1 MVARSAL
8 AVLFGLF
15 CSFVHADEPIRILFL
30 GDTGHHRPADRAAQL
45 IPAMKERGI
54 EVQYTD
60 DMNVLKPEAL
70 AKFDGL
76 LIYSNETK
84 ITPEQEQALLD
95 YVEGGK
101 GLIPLHCAS
110 YCFLNSDKYIA
121 LVGAQF
127 LKHGTGEFRTRIV
140 APHHPVMEGFQGF
153 RSWDETYVHTKHNEK
168 DRTVLETR
176 VDNQGFE
183 PWTWVRTQGKGRVFY
198 TAWGHDERTWSEPGF
213 QNLVERGIR
222 WAVGKDPSVAPKF
235 SDPEAFT
242 LPEMTALRKDG
253 KPFEFV
259 EVGPKI
265 PNYTKGDRWG
275 VQGDPISKMQ
285 LPLSPEESEKHFV
298 TPVGFSTR
306 KFVSDPELQG
316 KPIAMN
322 WDARGRLWVCE
333 TYDYPN
339 ELQAPTK
346 GRDRIRI
353 CEDTDH
359 DGVADKFTVF
369 AEHLSIP
376 TAIVFYRG
384 GAVVQDG
391 PETVFLRDTNGDDIA
406 DERKV
411 LITGWAMGDTHGG
424 VSNFQ
429 WGLDNWV
436 WGMQGYNQS
445 TPTIDG
451 EKTPGFRQGFFRFR
465 LEGPADA
472 VKVAEVEFIR
482 SSNNNT
488 WGLGISEE
496 GIIFGST
503 ANHNPS
509 MYMPIA
515 NRYYERVRGW
525 SPEVLGM
532 ISDTFLFQP
541 ITENVRQVDQFG
553 GYTAG
558 CGAALYTARN
568 YPQPYWNRTKFVC
581 EPTGHLIGTFT
592 LHREGS
598 DYSSQSPFNLLASDD
613 EWSSPI
619 LAEVG
624 PDGNVWVIDWY
635 NYIIQH
641 NPTPQGFQTGKGNAY
656 ESDLRDKKHGRIY
669 RLLYG
674 GDAAPKTEYSPTNLA
689 SASPEQLVAALADPT
704 MLVRKT
710 AQQLLIER
718 GRNDVVPALIRLVRS
733 EAVDEVGLNVGAI
746 HALWTL
752 KGLGAISDD
761 RSAGFK
767 AAVEALGHS
776 APGVR
781 RNAAQVLPAI
791 AEAPKFVISAG
802 LHKDR
807 DPQVRLAALLA
818 LADLPASEDSGKIL
832 ADAAS
837 RPAEIDRWLTD
848 AVIAGSANN
857 AVGFLRALSEAKPAK
872 KEGQADPL
880 NPTALRIATIVSEHV
895 ARGGAK
901 PAEADAILA
910 AVAKADVRLVEAV
923 FNGLSKGWPKTQ
935 RLELSGDTEKALLD
949 RLEKLPA
956 GTRGQVVRLAGIW
969 GSKAFEAQIGTI
981 VTTLLADVTSNDR
994 KDEERIAAARQL
1006 IEFKPDDADLARSLL
1021 ETIKPQS
1028 GTGFSNGVLEALS
1041 GSTAEGVGTLLV
1053 ERIGALTPEVKR
1065 TALRILLSRPA
1076 STLALLT
1083 GIEKG
1088 EIQFSDLSLD
1098 QKQALA
1104 SHPDKEV
1111 RDRAKKLLSMGG
1123 GLPSPDREKV
1133 VKELLPLTERTGDAA
1148 LGKVVFT
1155 KNCSK
1160 CHMHSGEGQKIGPDL
1175 TGMAVHPKHEL
1186 LIHILDPSRSV
1197 EGNFRTYTVVT
1208 TEGQVLTGMLA
1219 SETRTSIELIDT
1231 EAKRHAIQR
1240 SDIDELKGSTKS
1252 LMPEGFEKQVT
1263 PEDITNLLEFLTQ
1276 RGQYT
1281 PLDLRKVATVVTTRP
1296 MFFNPERSAD
1306 PEKLILPDWSPKTVE
1321 GVPFLLVDPQ
1331 GDRVANAVMLHGTN
1345 GDLPPK
1351 MPKEIELPVNQPA
1364 KAIHFL
1370 GMISGWGF
1378 PAVGDK
1384 SPTVTVRLHYADGK
1398 TEDHILRNG
1407 VHFADYIRRV
1417 DVPESKFAFRARGQ
1431 QIRYASIRPERTE
1444 KIGKIELLKGNDPTS
1459 PIFLGITVEGL
1470 GK

>member
-1 MVARSAL
+1 MVGRCAL
-8 AVLFGLF
+8 AAILCLFASLA
-15 CSFVHADEPIRILFL
+15 SADEPIRILFL

-45 IPAMKERGI
+45 VPAMKARGI

-76 LIYSNETK
+76 LIFSNETK
-84 ITPEQEQALLD
+84 ITPEQEKALLD

-140 APHHPVMEGFQGF
+140 APHHPVMEGFDGF

-168 DRTVLETR
+168 DRTVLEVR
-176 VDNQGFE
+176 ADNDGFE

-198 TAWGHDERTWSEPGF
+198 TAWGHDERTWGQPGF

-222 WAVGKDPSVAPKF
+222 WAVGKDPQAAPKF
-235 SDPEAFT
+235 TDPEAFP
-242 LPEMTALRKDG
+242 LPEMTALRKDV
-253 KPFEFV
+253 KPFEYI

-275 VQGDPISKMQ
+275 IQGAPITKMQ
-285 LPLSPEESEKHFV
+285 APLPAEESAKHFV
-298 TPVGFSTR
+298 TPRGFSVS
-306 KFVSDPELQG
+306 KFVSDPELKG

-339 ELQAPTK
+339 ELQPPAQ

-359 DGVADKFTVF
+359 DGVADKFQVF
-369 AEHLSIP
+369 AEKLSIP
-376 TAIVFYRG
+376 TGIVFYRG

-391 PETVFLRDTNGDDIA
+391 TETVYLRDTNGDDVA

-411 LITGWAMGDTHGG
+411 LITGWGLGDTHGG

-445 TPTIDG
+445 EPTIDG
-451 EKTPGFRQGFFRFR
+451 VKTPGFRQGFFRFR

-488 WGLGISEE
+488 WGLGIAED
-496 GIIFGST
+496 GLIFGST

-509 MYMPIA
+509 MFMPIA

-525 SPEVLGM
+525 SPQVLGM

-541 ITENVRQVDQFG
+541 ITDKVRQVDQFG

-581 EPTGHLIGTFT
+581 EPTGHLVGTFT

-641 NPTPQGFQTGKGNAY
+641 NPTPQGFKTGKGAAY

-674 GDAAPKTEYSPTNLA
+674 KDAPPAAKYAPADLA
-689 SASPEQLVAALADPT
+689 TASPADLVKALNSPT

-718 GRNDVVPALIRLVRS
+718 GKPDVVPALIELVRN
-733 EAVDEVGLNVGAI
+733 EAVDAIGLNVGAI

-752 KGLGAISDD
+752 KGLGAIDGEGSD
-761 RSAGFK
+761 GFR
-767 AAVEALGHS
+767 AATGALSHAS
-776 APGVR
+776 PGVR
-781 RNAAQVLPAI
+781 RNALQVLPAS
-791 AEAPKFVISAG
+791 AESPKAVAKAGVSAD
-802 LHKDR
+802 K

-818 LADLPASEDSGKIL
+818 LADLPASDESGKIL
-832 ADAAS
+832 SDAAS
-837 RPAEIDRWLTD
+837 RPADLDRWLTD
-848 AVIAGSANN
+848 AVIAGAANN
-857 AVGFLRALSEAKPAK
+857 AAGFLQGLSRSK
-872 KEGQADPL
+872 GNDTGDADPL
-880 NPTALRIATIVSEHV
+880 NPVSLRIATIVAEHV
-895 ARGGAK
+895 GRGGAK
-901 PAEADAILA
+901 GNDVDAILA
-910 AVAKADVRLVEAV
+910 SVAAADDRLFEAV
-923 FNGLSKGWPKTQ
+923 FNGLSKGWPKSQ
-935 RLELSGDTEKALLD
+935 RLELSAATEKALLD
-949 RLEKLPA
+949 RLSKLPA

-969 GSKAFEAQIGTI
+969 GSKAFEAQIGNI
-981 VTTLLADVTSNDR
+981 AAALHADVMKADL
-994 KDEERIAAARQL
+994 KDEDRVAAARQL
-1006 IEFKPDDADLARSLL
+1006 VDFKPDDGALARSLL
-1021 ETIKPQS
+1021 ETITPQS
-1028 GTGFSNGVLEALS
+1028 GTPFASGILEALG
-1041 GSTAEGVGTLLV
+1041 GSTANEVGPAIV
-1053 ERIGALTPEVKR
+1053 ERLGALTPEVKR
-1065 TALRILLSRPA
+1065 TAIRILLSRPA
-1076 STLALLT
+1076 STAALL
-1083 GIEKG
+1083 GGVESG
-1088 EIQFSDLSLD
+1088 QIQFSDLSLD

-1104 SHPDKEV
+1104 SHPDRTL

-1123 GLPSPDREKV
+1123 GLPNPDREKV
-1133 VKELLPLTERTGDAA
+1133 VQDLHALTEKTGDPA

-1208 TEGQVLTGMLA
+1208 TEGQVLVGMLA
-1219 SETRTSIELIDT
+1219 SETRTSIELIDA

-1252 LMPEGFEKQVT
+1252 LMPEGFEKQVS
-1263 PEDITNLLEFLTQ
+1263 PDDIVNLLEFLTQ
-1276 RGQYT
+1276 RGKYT
-1281 PLDLRKVATVVTTRP
+1281 PLDLRKVATVVTTKP
-1296 MFFNPERSAD
+1296 MFFFPERSSDA
-1306 PEKLILPDWSPKTVE
+1306 EKLIFPDWSPKTFE

-1331 GDRVANAVMLHGTN
+1331 GDRVPNAVMLHGTN
-1345 GDLPPK
+1345 GDIPPQ
-1351 MPKEIELPVNQPA
+1351 MPKSIELPVNQPV
-1364 KAIHFL
+1364 KAVHFL
-1370 GMISGWGF
+1370 GLISGWGY
-1378 PAVGDK
+1378 PAYGEK

-1417 DVPESKFAFRARGQ
+1417 DVPESKYAFRLRGQ
-1431 QIRYASIRPERTE
+1431 QSRYAAITPERTE
-1444 KIGKIELLKGNDPTS
+1444 KVAKLELIKGNDPTS
-1459 PIFLGITVEGL
+1459 PVFLAITVEGP